1 MRTFDS
7 CAQMPT
13 SKDIEEA
20 VMGLVLEAYTNPV
33 VGDNP
38 ATEALI
44 AQLIRVWSTL
54 QGWFEGFD
62 PHPRNDLLPSVEE
75 RQALFNRVFREQAEM
90 AEDADV
96 DEYPHWFPYAAL
108 PAWLIEGTAVIAA
121 EHR

>member
-1 MRTFDS
+1 
-7 CAQMPT
+7 MPR

-20 VMGLVLEAYTNPV
+20 VMGLVLEAYHDKTV
-33 VGDNP
+33 RDNP

-54 QGWFEGFD
+54 EGWFDGGFD
-62 PHPRNDLLPSVEE
+62 LHPRNDLLPSVEE

>member
-20 VMGLVLEAYTNPV
+20 LMGLVLEAYTNPV
-33 VGDNP
+33 VRDNP
-38 ATEALI
+38 GLEALI

-54 QGWFEGFD
+54 EGWFEEPD
-62 PHPRNDLLPSVEE
+62 LRPRNDLLYDGEE
-75 RQALFNRVFREQAEM
+75 RRALFNAVFREQAEM

-96 DEYPHWFPYAAL
+96 EVYPHCFPYAAL
-108 PAWLIEGTAVIAA
+108 PAWLIEETAVIAA